1 MTTRA
6 GESKSP
12 LFLEMFACQQC
23 VDLFFPNKT
32 PKLSRPVIFCIN
44 TALFP
49 NSYSFPVTFKGTFCL
64 FLHPAT
70 SVQTPLVTHPLPV
83 SHVRRVIVGAPK
95 ANSTY
100 SSSVRSPG
108 AVYKCRVHSNPDR
121 RCTEMDLGRGESH
134 ERVLCIYMHISVT
147 CAH

>member
-49 NSYSFPVTFKGTFCL
+49 NSYSFPVTFKGTFL
-64 FLHPAT
+64 FILT
-70 SVQTPLVTHPLPV
+70 SCDK
-83 SHVRRVIVGAPK
+83 R
-95 ANSTY
+95 ANSSRDP
-100 SSSVRSPG
+100 SSPCVSCPQG
-108 AVYKCRVHSNPDR
+108 DR
-121 RCTEMDLGRGESH
+121 GGTQGQLY
-134 ERVLCIYMHISVT
+134 LQ
-147 CAH
+147 